1 MTREDLIEYNE
12 EMLFADGFDDALI
25 GVCLKF
31 GNVGCAAYNIETC
44 YEILVTREGMTYE
57 DAIEHMDYNV
67 LGSYVGEHTP
77 VFLIIPE

>member
-44 YEILVTREGMTYE
+44 YEILVNRDGMTYE
-57 DAIEHMDYNV
+57 DAIEYMDYNV

-77 VFLIIPE
+77 VFLVIPK